1 MMEITLNS
9 YELMQGATAGI
20 LRNVASIKEQY
31 NRAFTGREWQVHIE
45 GACGEVAVAKAMGRY
60 WGGSVNTFK
69 AQGDLDSVGWEI
81 RTRAEHSYDLIIR
94 DDDQDD
100 RVFVLVTGKAP
111 NYVVRGWIKAGDAKR
126 EEWRKNYGGHQPA
139 YFVPQSELR
148 EMGDLR

>member
-1 MMEITLNS
+1 MNLCKAQQRGFAQCCLNQRA
-9 YELMQGATAGI
+9 LQP
-20 LRNVASIKEQY
+20 LFLLVANGKSTS
-31 NRAFTGREWQVHIE
+31 R

-69 AQGDLDSVGWEI
+69 SIGDLVSVGWEI

-111 NYVVRGWIKAGDAKR
+111 NYVVRGWIKAGDAKER
-126 EEWRKNYGGHQPA
+126 NGAKIMVGISQPILCRR
-139 YFVPQSELR
+139 VN
-148 EMGDLR
+148 